1 MRFSSFTRV
10 GLLVGLWVALLLT
23 TGNQRGATP
32 APADSAGQQQ
42 RQLKRVVI
50 DSIEGEHVN
59 PQDGKVID
67 TFQENRKLQVI
78 ISGEVGADD
87 DVWLLVSALDGQ
99 TYYVFGPG
107 KPQQNMDQISWL
119 FPEVTLP
126 YPGKGQMRQLIFQAA
141 VLPKDHKPTATVDSL
156 KDFPV
161 VSWPPVP
168 VVVLK
173 WVPKAGALMIS
184 SIGGKEVEP
193 GFPMSVDATAEV
205 TGTQPQSG
213 QGKVYLILH
222 PVDSSLW
229 RVAGEAENTG
239 EDKWRCRDVALAE
252 VGQPQWRY
260 VDVFAVRSAEP
271 LERGPIEYNSYLEDI
286 NISSPSVRV
295 WVKDDDVIPSKKS
308 AKVEL
313 SRYITPDGQVRSIGQ
328 GQQGVIKLNDAEFSL
343 QGTVKELPQGKI
355 LKAVLNPVGTPM
367 WVVQEGSALVSQ
379 TRTLQEGTTPVS
391 VTEWNLPRV
400 HLESPGDM
408 SATRFRLV
416 IGLAD
421 TDLKPGVVSYA
432 NWQSRCIVA
441 SPVMTLELEK
451 KAGEHS
457 TPTSEMTLSIV
468 KVAGIEVDSSNE
480 VKVASR
486 GPVVVQA
493 EGVPAQAQVWIGKNQ
508 SDQDSWRFVPATRM
522 SEDTWVADD
531 MSFGG
536 RSAHSN
542 NHASPANPEMLTA
555 IISQTSLPV
564 HDSDSASWPLYA
576 WAVSP
581 KVKVFHPPTL
591 SQSIGAFLSSPP
603 AWLVPLTAS
612 LTLLALALFL
622 GRRFWR
628 TSLSGAGA
636 GRMGKA
642 SHAPALGQAH
652 VTSHPSSAGLRTDL
666 PVWILGVIL
675 VVGLF
680 IMIGNSLLY
689 FLLPLLI
696 LALLLRQAR
705 NSQMIAL
712 AAGTVRN
719 ASEAILTHVQGQI
732 QGTPKPHA
740 VRSVFGLILLG
751 LGLFA
756 IVGYF
761 PIYRHILQSALHLS
775 REQSHSLAL
784 LLIVF
789 IGLTGVVADV
799 TVRYGRESDPEDS
812 PISSQRATYRR
823 DDGQF
828 GYYLWISLLMLIALA
843 LLGFQSILYLEFYKS
858 RAAEGSQIPFAFGAA
873 ALFIAG
879 IEILNF
885 YWSSRL
891 ALDFIAWLF
900 VNVFLLGPPALMAR
914 AASLVEQGWRDLP
927 SRTPKEQPALD
938 NTTPPQ
944 METISE
950 DEAKEIAN
958 VYILTNL
965 GDHLRAGPASLDQAQ
980 RDWRIPVMDKES
992 GYQTGEL
999 IIRAGTQEAQWH
1011 QSHQQEGPHAAGQV
1025 RSTSSP

>member
-1 MRFSSFTRV
+1 MRFSSFTRI
-10 GLLVGLWVALLLT
+10 GLLIGLWVALLLT
-23 TGNQRGATP
+23 TGNQRGASP
-32 APADSAGQQQ
+32 APADNASQQQ
-42 RQLKRVVI
+42 RQLKKVVI
-50 DSIEGEHVN
+50 DSIDGEHVN

-87 DVWLLVSALDGQ
+87 DVWLLISALDGQ
-99 TYYVFGPG
+99 TYYVLGPG
-107 KPQQNMDQISWL
+107 KQQQNMDRIIWL
-119 FPEVTLP
+119 FPDVTLP
-126 YPGKGQMRQLIFQAA
+126 YPGNGQMRQFVFQAA
-141 VLPKDHKPTATVDSL
+141 VLPKDNKPTTTVDSL

-205 TGTQPQSG
+205 AGTQPQPS
-213 QGKVYLILH
+213 QEKVYLILH

-239 EDKWRCRDVALAE
+239 EDKWRCRDVAFAE
-252 VGQPQWRY
+252 AGQPHWRY
-260 VDVFAVRSAEP
+260 VDVFAIRSAEP
-271 LERGPIEYNSYLEDI
+271 LERGPIEYNAYLEDI
-286 NISSPSVRV
+286 KISSPSVRV

-313 SRYITPDGQVRSIGQ
+313 SRYITSDGQARSIGQ
-328 GQQGVIKLNDAEFSL
+328 GQQGVIKLNDTEFSL
-343 QGTVKELPQGKI
+343 QGTVKEFPQGKL
-355 LKAVLNPVGTPM
+355 LKVVLNPVGTPM
-367 WVVQEGSALVSQ
+367 WVVQEGSALVSE
-379 TRTLQEGTTPVS
+379 TRTLQEGTTAVS

-400 HLESPGDM
+400 RLESPGDM

-421 TDLKPGVVSYA
+421 TDLRPGVVSYA
-432 NWQSRCIVA
+432 TWQSRCRVA
-441 SPVMTLELEK
+441 SPVMTFELEK
-451 KAGEHS
+451 KAGERS
-457 TPTSEMTLSIV
+457 LPSSEITLSIV
-468 KVAGIEVDSSNE
+468 RVAGIEVDSSNE

-508 SDQDSWRFVPATRM
+508 SDHDSWRFVPATRM

-536 RSAHSN
+536 KSAHSN
-542 NHASPANPEMLTA
+542 NRAAPANPEMLTA
-555 IISQTSLPV
+555 IVSQASLSA

-581 KVKVFHPPTL
+581 KVKVIHLPTL

-603 AWLVPLTAS
+603 AWLVPLIVS
-612 LTLLALALFL
+612 LVLLTLALFL

-628 TSLSGAGA
+628 TSFSGAGV
-636 GRMGKA
+636 GQVGE
-642 SHAPALGQAH
+642 ALRARAQGQAH
-652 VTSHPSSAGLRTDL
+652 VTLHRSGAGTRPDL
-666 PVWILGVIL
+666 PVWIIGIIL
-675 VVGLF
+675 IVELF
-680 IMIGNSLLY
+680 IMMGNSLLY

-712 AAGTVRN
+712 TAGTIRN
-719 ASEAILTHVQGQI
+719 ASESILARVQGQVR
-732 QGTPKPHA
+732 GTPKPDA
-740 VRSVFGLILLG
+740 VRSVFGLLLLG

-761 PIYRHILQSALHLS
+761 PIYRHILQSTLHLS

-812 PISSQRATYRR
+812 PMSSRESAPYRR
-823 DDGQF
+823 DQGQF
-828 GYYLWISLLMLIALA
+828 VYYLWISLLILIALA

-858 RAAEGSQIPFAFGAA
+858 RASEGSQIPFAFGAA

-879 IEILNF
+879 IEMLNF
-885 YWSSRL
+885 YWSSKL

-900 VNVFLLGPPALMAR
+900 VNVFLLGPPALLAR
-914 AASLVEQGWRDLP
+914 AASLVEQGFHQLP
-927 SRTPKEQPALD
+927 SGTPQEQPAIE
-938 NTTPPQ
+938 NTTPLYT
-944 METISE
+944 ETISE
-950 DEAKEIAN
+950 DDAKEIAN
-958 VYILTNL
+958 VHILTKL
-965 GDHLRAGPASLDQAQ
+965 GDHLQAGAASFDETAG
-980 RDWRIPVMDKES
+980 DWRIPVMDKES
-992 GYQTGEL
+992 GYETGEL
-999 IIRAGTQEAQWH
+999 IIRAGTREAQWH
-1011 QSHQQEGPHAAGQV
+1011 PAHQQEGPNATG
-1025 RSTSSP
+1025 